1 MQDKGTQSSVVVEDL
16 IKAIHSKLLANSEIL
31 KQSVNFGRL
40 TWRRSRKN
48 GVIEVDLELKL

>member
-1 MQDKGTQSSVVVEDL
+1 MQDKRSQSSVEVDEL
-16 IKAIHSKLLANSEIL
+16 ITAIHSKLLANSEIL
-31 KQSVNFGRL
+31 KKSANFGRL